1 MAEQELTAVLSY
13 FRQMAAG
20 GSGISDAEL
29 LDRFVTGRDE
39 AAFELLVWRHAP
51 LVFGVCRRVLRDL
64 HDAED
69 AFQATFLA
77 LARQAGR
84 IRRREAVAGWL
95 YQVARR
101 TALTARA
108 DRERRAARERP
119 RRAAEDLP
127 APSDSSL
134 QPEREEVR
142 AILDAEV
149 SRLPE
154 RFRVP
159 VILCYLEGKTVN
171 EAALIL
177 NCSRGTV
184 ASRLARGRERLRRRL
199 EHRGLALAAALV
211 VVPQAEAGSSSQILP
226 LIRVVVRQAAG
237 GSAAGVIPSRVV
249 DLTREVLRA
258 MVYQK
263 LKAGAAVLALC
274 AGVLVAGGGLA
285 LRLPA
290 HAQGEPQPPG
300 TAEPPAPVLV
310 GHPLRREV
318 APYEDFTGRLEAL
331 QTVEVR
337 APVSGYLTAVN
348 FKAGAD
354 VKKGDPLFVIDKRP
368 YQAALDKAEAG
379 LALAEAQKK
388 QSEADLQ
395 RAKRLLVGT
404 SITKEE
410 YDKAAVQDAAAKAA
424 VKAAQVEVEQARRKL
439 KATDVRAPVAGRVG
453 LTRVEPGNLVFE
465 GGDRATLL
473 TTIMTL
479 DPIGLAFE
487 MDERNYLRYQ
497 RLLREKQVEGTGSSL
512 SMSVV
517 DEKGFP
523 HQGTLDG
530 VDHQV
535 NPQTGT
541 IRVRG
546 RFPNPGGLLLPG
558 MFARARMSFGRPRP
572 VLEVPEKAV
581 ARTGQG
587 KNYVLVVNGHNVV
600 EARDVRVGQ
609 ADGDRRVI
617 DQGLR
622 ADDWVIVSG
631 AQGPRPG
638 ERVQPKRLA
647 PPKSSAP
654 GKE

>member
-1 MAEQELTAVLSY
+1 MADQELTAVLSY
-13 FRQMAAG
+13 FRRMAAV
-20 GSGISDAEL
+20 GSSISDAEL
-29 LDRFVTGRDE
+29 LGRFVTGRDE

-51 LVFGVCRRVLRDL
+51 LVFGVCRRVLHDL

-69 AFQATFLA
+69 ALQATFLA
-77 LARQAGR
+77 LARHAGR
-84 IRRREAVAGWL
+84 LHRREAVAGWL

-101 TALTARA
+101 TALRARA

-119 RRAAEDLP
+119 SRAAEDLP
-127 APSDSSL
+127 APSDPSL

-199 EHRGLALAAALV
+199 AHCGLALATGLV
-211 VVPQAEAGSSSQILP
+211 VVPQTEAGSLSQILP
-226 LIRVVVRQAAG
+226 LIRVVVRQASG
-237 GSAAGVIPSRVV
+237 GSAAGAIPSRVA

-274 AGVLVAGGGLA
+274 AGILVAGGGLA
-285 LRLPA
+285 LWLPA
-290 HAQGEPQPPG
+290 QAQDEPPPPG

-337 APVSGYLTAVN
+337 APVSGYLKAVN

-354 VKKGDPLFVIDKRP
+354 VNEGDLLFVIDQRP
-368 YQAALDKAEAG
+368 YQATLDRAAAR
-379 LALAEAQKK
+379 LTLAEAQKK

-395 RAKRLLVGT
+395 RARLLLTGNNV
-404 SITKEE
+404 TKEE
-410 YDKAAVQDAAAKAA
+410 YEKAVAQVAAAEAA
-424 VKAAQVEVEQARRKL
+424 VKAGRVEAEEARRKL

-465 GGDRATLL
+465 GDRATLL
-473 TTIMTL
+473 TTIMAL
-479 DPIGLAFE
+479 DPIGLTFE

-497 RLLREKQVEGTGSSL
+497 RLLREKQVKGTDSSL

-523 HQGTLDG
+523 HQGTLNG

-558 MFARARMSFGRPRP
+558 MSARARMSFGRPRP

-581 ARTGQG
+581 ARISQG

-647 PPKSSAP
+647 SPKSSVP